1 MIKLTIFLISLICLC
16 FSGTR
21 LIGIAALV
29 LMCYAYPWM
38 LIVLMAL
45 AFGVWRVVLEVE
57 VWLTKKTP
65 SS

>member
-16 FSGTR
+16 FAETR
-21 LIGIAALV
+21 LIGIAVLV

-45 AFGVWRVVLEVE
+45 ALGGWFVKMKLG
-57 VWLTKKTP
+57 
-65 SS
+65 

>member
-16 FSGTR
+16 FSGAQ

-38 LIVLMAL
+38 LIVVMAL
-45 AFGVWRVVLEVE
+45 AFGGWFLR
-57 VWLTKKTP
+57 WKFG
-65 SS
+65 

>member
-16 FSGTR
+16 FAETR
-21 LIGIAALV
+21 LIGIAVLV

-45 AFGVWRVVLEVE
+45 ALGGWFLRCKLLG
-57 VWLTKKTP
+57 
-65 SS
+65 